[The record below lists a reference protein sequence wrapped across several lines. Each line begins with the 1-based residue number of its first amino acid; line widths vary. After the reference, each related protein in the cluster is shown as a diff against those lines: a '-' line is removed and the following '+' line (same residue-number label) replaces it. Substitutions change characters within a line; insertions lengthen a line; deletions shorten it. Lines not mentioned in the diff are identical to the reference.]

1 MSILFS
7 TYFIIYFIIY
17 SRIIAPGS
25 KRASLSDAQT
35 FSLFN
40 SNENEQPS
48 MTPLEQKIIKDFD
61 ASDFIVCTDAGL
73 SSTANRKFNSI
84 QSRKFVTTQSVKK
97 LNGVLQDFCLG
108 NYGWYLPESR
118 KTYKLSE
125 LDEESDYDRVFF
137 KNR

>member
-1 MSILFS
+1 
-7 TYFIIYFIIY
+7 
-17 SRIIAPGS
+17 
-25 KRASLSDAQT
+25 
-35 FSLFN
+35 
-40 SNENEQPS
+40 